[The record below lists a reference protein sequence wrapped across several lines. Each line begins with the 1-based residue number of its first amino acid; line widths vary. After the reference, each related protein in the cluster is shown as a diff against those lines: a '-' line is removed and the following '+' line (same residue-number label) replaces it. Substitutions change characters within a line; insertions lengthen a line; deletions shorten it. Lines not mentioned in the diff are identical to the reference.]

1 MANRIIKIFSF
12 ILLILLVIPGCYKDV
27 DYTGFIRSTDRVNK
41 RFSQSIQWNNQ
52 NPDREII
59 LNTNNYNLMVAADC
73 HIGGTI
79 NFEKLLSISKAPE
92 TSSLFIVGD
101 ITTGRK
107 EDYDI
112 IKQILDET
120 DSVSYFLIT
129 GNHDLYFDGWKT
141 FFSYFGSSTYTV
153 SIETPQAKDL
163 YICIDTGG
171 GTVGDK
177 QLAWLRD
184 ILRNTRN
191 NFRHCVVITHN
202 NFFRN
207 RFTTSTNP
215 LVEELYVLL
224 ELFMEHHVN
233 LVITGHDHQRYE
245 EVFGTTTYI
254 TLDALIDGLSNAS
267 CLKIIVTDESTGYQF
282 IKL

>member
-1 MANRIIKIFSF
+1 M
-12 ILLILLVIPGCYKDV
+12 
-27 DYTGFIRSTDRVNK
+27 DYSGFIRSTDRVNK

-59 LNTNNYNLMVAADC
+59 LDTDNYNLMVAADC
-73 HIGGTI
+73 HVGSTV
-79 NFEKLLSISKAPE
+79 NFKKLLSISKTPE
-92 TSSLFIVGD
+92 ITALFIVGD
-101 ITTGRK
+101 ITIGRK
-107 EDYDI
+107 EDYDN
-112 IKQILDET
+112 IKQIFDES
-120 DSVSYFLIT
+120 DSISYFLII

-141 FFSYFGSSTYTV
+141 FFSYFGSSTYTI

-171 GTVGDK
+171 RTVGDK
-177 QLAWLRD
+177 QLAWLRE
-184 ILRNTRN
+184 ILRNNRN
-191 NFRHCVVITHN
+191 NYSHCVVLTHN

-224 ELFMEHHVN
+224 ELFTEYHVN
-233 LVITGHDHQRYE
+233 LVIMGHDHQKYE

-254 TLDALIDGLSNAS
+254 TLDALKDGLSNAS
-267 CLKIIVTDESTGYQF
+267 CLKISAADGSIGYQF
-282 IKL
+282 INM